1 MEPFELLLHQE
12 VIHELRKTR
21 GENRKQLNSFFS
33 VLPTN
38 PYLQSDGSYEDRKG
52 RIVEQFRV
60 RSYLVEYVVD
70 DPMKEIKVLE
80 LRKLTSDL
88 M

>member
-1 MEPFELLLHQE
+1 LLHQD
-12 VIHELRKTR
+12 VLDAFRKTR
-21 GENRKQLNSFFS
+21 GENRKQLNSLFS

-38 PYLQSDGSYEDRKG
+38 PHLQSDGSYEDRKG
-52 RIVEQFRV
+52 RIVKQFRV

-80 LRKLTSDL
+80 LRKLTGDSK
-88 M
+88 